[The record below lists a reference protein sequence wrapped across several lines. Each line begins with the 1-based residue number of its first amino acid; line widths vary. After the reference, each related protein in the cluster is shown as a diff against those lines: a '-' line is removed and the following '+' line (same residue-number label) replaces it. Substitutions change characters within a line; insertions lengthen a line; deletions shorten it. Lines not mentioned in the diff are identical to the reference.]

1 MSFSN
6 LDLTEE
12 ASFALNVSLSVAR
25 DSGHSEAKL
34 MHLASAL
41 FLMDESIGCVVIA
54 SAGQQ
59 ISGAI
64 NMRRLR
70 RNLEKVIQK
79 TPSEDPLP
87 LEAKLSSD
95 LESTLTSEAGGNQIT
110 VEDLLMVVYIDE
122 GVTKVLSG
130 KYKLSKDVLSKVFA
144 ENRIHEKLDKYSID
158 LLKAAR
164 AGKIDKVVGRFE
176 EIRDTVKILSDK
188 PKNNAI
194 LVGDPHVD
202 VIAVVEGLALRIA
215 QGVVPESVDCSL
227 RALNLDAIMDEADGL
242 DEMQARLK
250 EVLDNVKELKGRVIF
265 FIDELHFVL
274 GDEEVEGMDSAEIL
288 RPYIENDDIRM
299 IGAIY
304 TEDYEACVENDPV
317 LSNFV
322 QKIEVNELSVDINDD
337 ALTLGGESLSTYGES
352 GEDFD
357 GNMSFGLTSSTL
369 QASQISSRYIVNDR
383 APSNSNMK
391 KGRSQRMLR
400 TQRTIS
406 DRFISVNVRTTS
418 GGESSSAKKFV
429 PRIQRPEN
437 IVALERKIF
446 KLETQLKTLKKST
459 DAEDEAQKQALVEEI
474 AEANKTLEPLLIK
487 WQASHVN
494 ELKRAKKNL
503 ESLEGKATSAEKSG
517 DFDKA
522 ADLKFGAIP
531 ALRTRIQELAKVFG
545 Q

>member
-12 ASFALNVSLSVAR
+12 ATFALNVSLSVAR

-34 MHLASAL
+34 THLASAL
-41 FLMDESIGCVVIA
+41 FLMDESIGCTVVA

-59 ISGAI
+59 VSGAI
-64 NMRRLR
+64 NMKRLR

-95 LESTLTSEAGGNQIT
+95 LESLLSSEADGKIT
-110 VEDLLMVVYIDE
+110 VEDLLMVVYKDE
-122 GVTKVLSG
+122 GVTKVLNG

-176 EIRDTVKILSDK
+176 EIRDTVKVLSNSSR
-188 PKNNAI
+188 NNAC

-202 VIAVVEGLALRIA
+202 VIAVVEGLALRIL
-215 QGVVPESVDCSL
+215 QGIVPESVDVSL
-227 RALNLDAIMDEADGL
+227 RALNLDAIMEEADGL
-242 DEMQARLK
+242 EEMQARLK
-250 EVLDNVKELKGRVIF
+250 EALDNVKELKGRIIF

-274 GDEEVEGMDSAEIL
+274 GDESVEGMDSAEIL
-288 RPYIENDDIRM
+288 RPFIQNEDIRM

-304 TEDYEACVENDPV
+304 TEDFPTCIENDPV
-317 LSNFV
+317 FGQFF
-322 QKIEVNELSVDINDD
+322 QKVEVGELSTDINDEM
-337 ALTLGGESLSTYGES
+337 TLGNESVSTYGES
-352 GEDFD
+352 GDDFD
-357 GNMSFGLTSSTL
+357 GNMSFGITSSTL

-383 APSNSNMK
+383 TPSSSSMK
-391 KGRSQRMLR
+391 KGRSHRMLR

-406 DRFISVNVRTTS
+406 DRFITVNASPRSTS
-418 GGESSSAKKFV
+418 GESSGQTKKFV
-429 PRIQRPEN
+429 PRISRPEN
-437 IVALERKIF
+437 IVSLERKIF
-446 KLETQLKTLKKST
+446 KLETQLKTLKKSS
-459 DAEDEAQKQALVEEI
+459 DAEDEAQKQALIEEI
-474 AEANKTLEPLLIK
+474 AQHNKTLEPLLIK

-503 ESLEGKATSAEKSG
+503 ESLEGKASTAEKSG

-545 Q
+545 H